1 MGARRGWIRPA
12 VPQSARPTFR
22 RMSDPVLRD
31 TFGRPLGSLRISVT
45 DRCNMRC
52 RYCMPEDEYVWLPRE
67 SILTFE
73 EIARLVGVFGGL
85 GVHKIRLT
93 GGEPLLRHDLPT
105 LVDLIAR
112 DARITDLAMTTNGLL
127 LAKHAAAL
135 HRAGLKRLTVSLDT
149 LRAARM
155 LTFAKSERHGDVLAG
170 IAAARAAGYDRLKL
184 NSVVI
189 RGFNDDELADLLEFG
204 RANRAEVRFIEYMDV
219 GGATRWSMDQVV
231 SQREMLGRWRRG
243 AAVGTG
249 TRCPVPDRGP
259 ARRPTSRDA
268 HPGRLTTVSST
279 QDPRMLEKITV
290 VGAGNVGA
298 TTAQRLAEKELAR
311 RVVLVD
317 VIEGVPQ
324 GKALDQWESAS
335 IEGFDTRVIGAN
347 DYAPAAGSELVVVTA
362 GIARKPGMSRDD
374 LVRTNADIVKQ
385 VSQQI
390 KQHCPQAIV
399 VVVSN
404 PLDVMCWVTKQVTGF
419 PRERVLG
426 MAGVLD
432 TARYRAFLAE
442 ALDVSVEDIQAMVLG
457 GHGDTMV
464 PLVSYTTVSG
474 IPVSQLLDQATLA
487 KIVERTRNGGAE
499 IVSFLKTG
507 SAYYAPSA
515 AVVQMVAAIVRDKK
529 RVLPCAAWLEGEYG
543 LSGIYCGV
551 PCKLGRKGLEKIL
564 EVKLSAEEQVALK
577 KSAEAVK
584 ETMGAVKL

>member
-1 MGARRGWIRPA
+1 M
-12 VPQSARPTFR
+12 F
-22 RMSDPVLRD
+22 D
-31 TFGRPLGSLRISVT
+31 
-45 DRCNMRC
+45 
-52 RYCMPEDEYVWLPRE
+52 
-67 SILTFE
+67 
-73 EIARLVGVFGGL
+73 
-85 GVHKIRLT
+85 
-93 GGEPLLRHDLPT
+93 
-105 LVDLIAR
+105 
-112 DARITDLAMTTNGLL
+112 
-127 LAKHAAAL
+127 
-135 HRAGLKRLTVSLDT
+135 
-149 LRAARM
+149 
-155 LTFAKSERHGDVLAG
+155 
-170 IAAARAAGYDRLKL
+170 
-184 NSVVI
+184 
-189 RGFNDDELADLLEFG
+189 
-204 RANRAEVRFIEYMDV
+204 
-219 GGATRWSMDQVV
+219 
-231 SQREMLGRWRRG
+231 
-243 AAVGTG
+243 
-249 TRCPVPDRGP
+249 
-259 ARRPTSRDA
+259 
-268 HPGRLTTVSST
+268 
-279 QDPRMLEKITV
+279 KITV

-298 TTAQRLAEKELAR
+298 TAAQRLAEQELAR

-324 GKALDQWESAS
+324 GKALDQWESAP

-474 IPVSQLLDQATLA
+474 IPVSQLLDQAKLDT
-487 KIVERTRNGGAE
+487 IVERTRNGGAE
-499 IVSFLKTG
+499 IVAFLKTG

-515 AVVQMVAAIVRDKK
+515 AAVQMVEAIVRDKK
-529 RVLPCAAWLEGEYG
+529 RILPCAAWLQGEYG
-543 LSGIYCGV
+543 LSGMYCGV
-551 PCKLGRKGLEKIL
+551 PVKLGRKGLERII
-564 EVKLSAEEQVALK
+564 EVELSAQERAALQ
-577 KSAEAVK
+577 KSAEAVTQ
-584 ETMGAVKL
+584 TMAAGQL